1 MLLLL
6 LLLLLLLVQLTG
18 QLLAHDLAERS
29 LARAEATQRRAL
41 PAIGTDRQADRLR
54 QLTRTLTRRHIGAR
68 TETSGHFSS
77 RFLATRYVHRRR
89 NTGPDLL
96 RTFVG
101 Q

>member
-1 MLLLL
+1 MFLLVLLLL
-6 LLLLLLLVQLTG
+6 LLQLAG

-29 LARAEATQRRAL
+29 LAGAEATQRAL
-41 PAIGTDRQADRLR
+41 PAIGTDGRQAFTRRYRSLR
-54 QLTRTLTRRHIGAR
+54 QFTISLTRRHICAR
-68 TETSGHFSS
+68 TTMCFSL
-77 RFLATRYVHRRR
+77 FVHCRR